1 MENETNKLLKSID
14 KNIRFFVYLTAISL
28 VIGGIA
34 VITILCKP
42 FFDQFQ

>member
-1 MENETNKLLKSID
+1 MNEETNKLLKSID
-14 KNIRFFVYLTAISL
+14 RNLRFFVYLTAISL

-42 FFDQFQ
+42 FFEQFQ